1 MAGATTTTIDNQ
13 DAESFRIIGGR
24 ADCGLIILCDH
35 ACNAFP
41 QGYGTLG
48 LPAEQLL
55 RHIAYDIGAEAIT
68 ERLAAQLGAPAL
80 LTRFSRLLIDPNRGA
95 DDPTLIMRLSDGA
108 IIPGNK
114 DVDDTERATRIAR
127 FHRPYH
133 AAIDQVI
140 DRCLATGVAPL
151 LLSIH
156 SFTESWKGAPR
167 PWHVGILWDKD
178 PRLAKPLLDGF
189 SARGDLIVGDN
200 EPYKGCLVGDTMW
213 QHGTERGLAHAIIE
227 YRQDLVRDA
236 TGQAQW
242 AQLTHDILMS
252 TMACAERGP
261 PLHRIEHHGSTV
273 ATRRAAARDPLAL
286 HSRE

>member
-1 MAGATTTTIDNQ
+1 MAGPTTMIESQ

-24 ADCGLIILCDH
+24 ADSGLILLCDH

-41 QGYGTLG
+41 ERYGTLG
-48 LPAEQLL
+48 LPAAQLQ

-68 ERLAAQLGAPAL
+68 ERLAADLGAPAL

-114 DVDDTERATRIAR
+114 DVDDAERATRIAN
-127 FHRPYH
+127 FHTPYH
-133 AAIDQVI
+133 AAIKLVI
-140 DRCLATGVAPL
+140 DRCIATGVTPF
-151 LLSIH
+151 LLSVH

-178 PRLAKPLLDGF
+178 PRLAQPLLDGF
-189 SARGDLIVGDN
+189 YAAGNLIVGDN

-213 QHGTERGLAHAIIE
+213 QHGTKRGLAHAIIE
-227 YRQDLVRDA
+227 YRQDLVRDES
-236 TGQAQW
+236 GQKHW
-242 AQLTHDILMS
+242 AQLTSDILVR
-252 TMACAERGP
+252 TMACSVRGP
-261 PLHRIEHHGSTV
+261 ALRRIERHGST
-273 ATRRAAARDPLAL
+273 TDLRRTSEHRMLSLRDGP
-286 HSRE
+286 